1 MGYGGYSFDAHQ
13 ALTEA
18 RADLPTQDVFRQR
31 DVHPLMHPHGIRV
44 RESRDSAGH
53 PGSLAITLAL
63 DVTGSMGEIPSMLAK
78 EELPKLI
85 RLLMDHG
92 IADPQVL
99 FMAIGDAFH
108 DRAPLQI
115 GQFESTG
122 ELMDQWLTWTWLEGA
137 GGTAGHESYELALY
151 FAARHLEMDCYRL
164 RKKRG
169 YFFMTGDEKPYPLL
183 SRAAVRSLL
192 GDELE
197 EDLPLPVV
205 VDEAQRVV
213 EPFFLIPDYE
223 RRAACERTWRD
234 ALGDRVICMESPRD
248 TTLCIASIVAL
259 SEGSVTDLDAMAR
272 RLASRGTP
280 RDKIGALVRALT
292 PWAASRGA
300 DGAPSPALEALVPF
314 ASTDG
319 TSRYEPV
326 VAK

>member
-13 ALTEA
+13 AITEA
-18 RADLPTQDVFRQR
+18 RVDLPTQDVFRQR

-63 DVTGSMGEIPSMLAK
+63 DVTGSMGDIPSMLAK

-85 RLLMDHG
+85 RMLMEHG

-108 DRAPLQI
+108 DRAPLQV

-137 GGTAGHESYELALY
+137 GGAAGHESYELALY
-151 FAARHLEMDCYRL
+151 FAARHLAMDCQRL

-192 GDELE
+192 GDELD
-197 EDLPLPVV
+197 EDLPLAVV
-205 VDEAQRVV
+205 VEEAQRVV

-223 RRAACERTWRD
+223 RRANCERTWRD
-234 ALGDRVICMESPRD
+234 ALGDHVICMESPRD
-248 TTLCIASIVAL
+248 TMLCIASIVAL
-259 SEGSVTDLDAMAR
+259 NEGAITDIDDMAR
-272 RLASRGTP
+272 RLTANKTP
-280 RDKIGALVRALT
+280 RERIGAIVRALT

-300 DGAPSPALEALVPF
+300 DGAPPPVLEARVPF
-314 ASTDG
+314 ASSEG
-319 TSRYEPV
+319 TSRYAPIS
-326 VAK
+326 AA